1 MGHSNMKDRDLKGDT
16 LSTVGVDICDL
27 VLQRAGREV
36 IFRTWDFGGQ
46 VNKGKRVCGGGIYK
60 ILLIFKSVEI
70 LIYFCCDY
78 LNRHQMSLSKSDIP
92 HQCYLIHVFF

>member
-1 MGHSNMKDRDLKGDT
+1 MKDRDLKGDT

-46 VNKGKRVCGGGIYK
+46 VNKGKRVCGWDLQNITN
-60 ILLIFKSVEI
+60 F
-70 LIYFCCDY
+70 
-78 LNRHQMSLSKSDIP
+78 
-92 HQCYLIHVFF
+92 